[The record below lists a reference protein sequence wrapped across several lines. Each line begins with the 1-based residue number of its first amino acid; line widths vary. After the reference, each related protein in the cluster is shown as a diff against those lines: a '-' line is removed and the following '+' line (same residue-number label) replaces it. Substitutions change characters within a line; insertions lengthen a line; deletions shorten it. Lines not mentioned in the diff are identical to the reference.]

1 MSRMARSVRIEAPSP
16 DVWAA
21 LVDVETW
28 PAWASQFKRLERLD
42 SGALASG
49 SRVRVR
55 PKGQLSSVWTV
66 TDYEPERSF
75 TWESTLVP
83 GLRVVGGHE
92 LTPARTATNAEFWL
106 EAKGVLGALLSPI
119 LRRTIFS
126 RNTRSA
132 TDGLKRHIESRSA
145 VTGS

>member
-21 LVDVETW
+21 IVDVETW

-92 LTPARTATNAEFWL
+92 LTSARTATNAEFWL

-119 LRRTIFS
+119 LRRTLFS